1 MVAIEKGG
9 NRKVINETV
18 PEDKLVDYI
27 GKEPA
32 NKLLESPKGSEE
44 KLTGQ
49 YNDGL
54 ITFDEMDFMTDSHVL
69 QGEELDIGGEYHK
82 LIYDQVLTAQ
92 AKKIGKKHGAKVEKG
107 HVDDR
112 MTTREFH
119 PQEDGSYT
127 VSINGEVQEGIT
139 LKNYDEVKKYTL
151 ATDKPKVDVW
161 TLPLTDK
168 LKQASKDGMPY
179 YVALPPLVI
188 GGAAAQRTDAQRQQ
202 SKTDAQQILAQ

>member
-1 MVAIEKGG
+1 MA
-9 NRKVINETV
+9 
-18 PEDKLVDYI
+18 
-27 GKEPA
+27 
-32 NKLLESPKGSEE
+32 EE
-44 KLTGQ
+44 KLSGQ
-49 YNDGL
+49 YEDGL
-54 ITFDEMDFMTDSHVL
+54 ITITERNFMVDSHSL
-69 QGEELDIGGEYHK
+69 QGADLDIGGEYHK

-168 LKQASKDGMPY
+168 LKKASKDGMPY
-179 YVALPPLVI
+179 YVALPPLVM
-188 GGAAAQRTDAQRQQ
+188 GAAAQRSDAQRQQ
-202 SKTDAQQILAQ
+202 SKSDAQAILAN